1 MRGGHEARA
10 RAAHVAGEGGP
21 AAEAVRSAQARA
33 QRPDADGAPHP
44 VRRSRHASASAGR
57 GAVRSAYTGLSTSN
71 GRLFQIRKLEACWHI
86 KHDGV

>member
-33 QRPDADGAPHP
+33 QLSA
-44 VRRSRHASASAGR
+44 RRVQHFPIL
-57 GAVRSAYTGLSTSN
+57 VIQWI
-71 GRLFQIRKLEACWHI
+71 FQ
-86 KHDGV
+86 